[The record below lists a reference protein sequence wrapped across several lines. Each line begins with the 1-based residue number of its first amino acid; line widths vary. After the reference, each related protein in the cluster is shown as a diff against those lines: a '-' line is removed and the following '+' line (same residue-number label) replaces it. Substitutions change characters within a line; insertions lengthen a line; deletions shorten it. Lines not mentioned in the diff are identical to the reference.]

1 MYATVDAMLKK
12 FGEREL
18 IQLTDTEAPY
28 EDVINY
34 DKLNAALAEA
44 NSEIDGYLASRY
56 QLPLPAV
63 PPFLEAIAC
72 NMARYH
78 ACTGAIS
85 ENDPIK
91 TRYDNAVKSLKEIA
105 KGTIAIGG
113 TPAGESA
120 PVQTSSNNVMFQV
133 GRHDWGGNKW

>member
-1 MYATVDAMLKK
+1 MYATVDGMLKK

-34 DKLNAALAEA
+34 DKLNAAMIEA

-85 ENDPIK
+85 END
-91 TRYDNAVKSLKEIA
+91 
-105 KGTIAIGG
+105 
-113 TPAGESA
+113 
-120 PVQTSSNNVMFQV
+120 Q
-133 GRHDWGGNKW
+133 

>member
-1 MYATVDAMLKK
+1 MYATVDGMLKK

-34 DKLNAALAEA
+34 DKLNAAMIEA

-72 NMARYH
+72 NIPLPCLYG
-78 ACTGAIS
+78 C
-85 ENDPIK
+85 D
-91 TRYDNAVKSLKEIA
+91 
-105 KGTIAIGG
+105 
-113 TPAGESA
+113 
-120 PVQTSSNNVMFQV
+120 F
-133 GRHDWGGNKW
+133 

>member
-1 MYATVDAMLKK
+1 M
-12 FGEREL
+12 R
-18 IQLTDTEAPY
+18 
-28 EDVINY
+28 
-34 DKLNAALAEA
+34 
-44 NSEIDGYLASRY
+44 
-56 QLPLPAV
+56 
-63 PPFLEAIAC
+63 AIY
-72 NMARYH
+72 RYH

-113 TPAGESA
+113 TPAGQSV

>member
-1 MYATVDAMLKK
+1 MYATVDTMLKK

-34 DKLNAALAEA
+34 EKLNAALAEA

-113 TPAGESA
+113 TPAGESV
-120 PVQTSSNNVMFQV
+120 PVQTASNNVLFKV
-133 GRHDWGGNKW
+133 GRHDWGGKEW

>member
-34 DKLNAALAEA
+34 EKLNAALAEA

-85 ENDPIK
+85 ENNPIAIK
-91 TRYDNAVKSLKEIA
+91 YQNAIKSLKEIA
-105 KGTIAIGG
+105 KGTVAIGG
-113 TPAGESA
+113 KPAGDAA
-120 PVQTSSNNVMFQV
+120 PVQTSSNNVMYHV

>member
-44 NSEIDGYLASRY
+44 NSEVDGYLASRY
-56 QLPLPAV
+56 QLPLTAV

-120 PVQTSSNNVMFQV
+120 PMQTSSNNVMFKV

>member
-18 IQLTDTEAPY
+18 IQLTDTVAPY
-28 EDVINY
+28 QKAINSE
-34 DKLNAALAEA
+34 KLDAALAEA

-85 ENDPIK
+85 ENNPIAIK
-91 TRYDNAVKSLKEIA
+91 YQNAIKSLKEIA
-105 KGTIAIGG
+105 KGTVAIGG
-113 TPAGESA
+113 TPAGDAA
-120 PVQTSSNNVMFQV
+120 PVQTASNNVMFQV
-133 GRHDWGGNKW
+133 GRHDWGGKGW